1 MRDNLAKF
9 QLPYLHIFREEVSME
24 TFYKKLS
31 NQSLLKYSLSK
42 RLCSTYV
49 KVDTLQITV
58 TDGILEVQ
66 KKSTRLTHKKG
77 RKISF
82 VMDLFLM

>member
-1 MRDNLAKF
+1 
-9 QLPYLHIFREEVSME
+9 ME

-31 NQSLLKYSLSK
+31 NQSLLNYSLSK
-42 RLCSTYV
+42 RLWSTYV

-66 KKSTRLTHKKG
+66 KKKVLDSLTKKVE
-77 RKISF
+77 KS
-82 VMDLFLM
+82 VL

>member
-1 MRDNLAKF
+1 
-9 QLPYLHIFREEVSME
+9 ME

-31 NQSLLKYSLSK
+31 NQSLLNYSLSK
-42 RLCSTYV
+42 RLWSTYV

-66 KKSTRLTHKKG
+66 KKSTRLTHKKVE
-77 RKISF
+77 KS
-82 VMDLFLM
+82 VL

>member
-1 MRDNLAKF
+1 
-9 QLPYLHIFREEVSME
+9 ME

-66 KKSTRLTHKKG
+66 KKSTRLTHKK
-77 RKISF
+77 R
-82 VMDLFLM
+82 